1 MKWIGRSARDVL
13 SRFNKCALSGA
24 QIQWRSFY
32 FGHRLPDDANPN
44 SIDIWPD
51 DIRDS
56 ADQSGGRIG
65 PADDEG
71 DGRA

>member
-1 MKWIGRSARDVL
+1 MRIKWRADSV
-13 SRFNKCALSGA
+13 AL
-24 QIQWRSFY
+24 FY